1 MDGFVEEKGKP
12 SRTNLLMFKE
22 YLMSLV
28 LDEVQPQ
35 DESWDEVLSSVYHK
49 LAFFRNYYCGVQPP
63 DEVVTGGMP
72 VLPKDIDRNQQE
84 MHRRKYQE
92 WLNKEVLKSAMQQQ
106 PTSAEH

>member
-28 LDEVQPQ
+28 LDEDQPQ

-49 LAFFRNYYCGVQPP
+49 LAFFRNYYCGVMPSN
-63 DEVVTGGMP
+63 DVATGGMRELSKE
-72 VLPKDIDRNQQE
+72 VDRNQQE
-84 MHRRKYQE
+84 ITRRRYQE
-92 WLNKEVLKSAMQQQ
+92 CFDKEVLKSAMQQQ